1 MKLKTKETSDVEMEN
16 NEESNL
22 IEELNSEKIDSM
34 LVEYKKIIDA
44 LKVVLKTIDSD
55 NGNT

>member
-1 MKLKTKETSDVEMEN
+1 MKSKTKETSDVEMEN